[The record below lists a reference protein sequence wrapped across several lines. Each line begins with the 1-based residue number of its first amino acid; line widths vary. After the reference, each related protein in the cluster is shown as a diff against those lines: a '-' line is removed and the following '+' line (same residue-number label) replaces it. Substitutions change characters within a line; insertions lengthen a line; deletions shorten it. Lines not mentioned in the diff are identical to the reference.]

1 MQLLFTL
8 LSLCTNLKINFFRL
22 ILMFTFFKSIKETHN
37 HNTRLSSRMTS
48 ALPKIR
54 TNYGLF
60 NIRYQ
65 GAKICNAISDI
76 DDIKLLPLKQF
87 KNKIKLNIIAS
98 YEFNM
103 NVYTFKI
110 QLLSSVS

>member
-1 MQLLFTL
+1 MQLLVTL

-22 ILMFTFFKSIKETHN
+22 ILMFNFFKSMKETHN

-65 GAKICNAISDI
+65 GAKICNAISD
-76 DDIKLLPLKQF
+76 DIKLLPLKQF
-87 KNKIKLNIIAS
+87 KGKIKLNIIAS

-103 NVYTFKI
+103 NVYIFKI